1 MWKILVKLTISALFI
16 KLQISWPADV
26 DCVGDEVDVDEWWES
41 VDMRIVEQAAI
52 SRSVKAP
59 VLKAEKI
66 APWIPPMCRNT
77 TVVNSETQK
86 GNVQLLYYACQ
97 NVLIHYKTI
106 GGQRNPM
113 KRMGSPKKL
122 ADLIRNGSY
131 NPETLKT
138 TTVETLREI
147 CIAVEIPISANATKV
162 HIVLQL

>member
-1 MWKILVKLTISALFI
+1 MHTTKERGGEYIHIGKLILWKILVKLAISALFI

-86 GNVQLLYYACQ
+86 GNCTVIILC
-97 NVLIHYKTI
+97 
-106 GGQRNPM
+106 M
-113 KRMGSPKKL
+113 
-122 ADLIRNGSY
+122 
-131 NPETLKT
+131 PECTYSL
-138 TTVETLREI
+138 
-147 CIAVEIPISANATKV
+147 
-162 HIVLQL
+162 